1 LPEAERRRRRRRAQ
15 TLCTHATDHLVALHV
30 AAWAS
35 KGEQGL
41 REHRAMRLALPAAR
55 VAAALAGG
63 AVDMPEHLRTWAA
76 ERLDPVHG
84 TG

>member
-1 LPEAERRRRRRRAQ
+1 
-15 TLCTHATDHLVALHV
+15 V

-76 ERLDPVHG
+76 ERLDPVHAS
-84 TG
+84 